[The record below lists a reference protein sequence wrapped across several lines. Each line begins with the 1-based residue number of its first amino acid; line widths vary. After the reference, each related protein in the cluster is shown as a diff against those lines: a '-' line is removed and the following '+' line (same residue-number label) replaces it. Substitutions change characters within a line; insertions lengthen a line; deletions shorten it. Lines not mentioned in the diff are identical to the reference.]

1 MQPFALQLKKNAPH
15 CSHIFFVNAAVMKFI
30 CSLLLPLLLL
40 GCAEDKP
47 AVNAQWGTP
56 EYNAS
61 QFFHALYV
69 EKDLQKAKLMCTP
82 EYAALIESYGSVRQ
96 VGRSMMNMS
105 YDTVEVRVNHSGGNL
120 REQYEDIAQIDIL
133 LTGHLDGKQIN
144 EMRTVELIKQHGNWL
159 IKTVQVDKF
168 ASSAR

>member
-1 MQPFALQLKKNAPH
+1 ML
-15 CSHIFFVNAAVMKFI
+15 
-30 CSLLLPLLLL
+30 
-40 GCAEDKP
+40 
-47 AVNAQWGTP
+47 
-56 EYNAS
+56 
-61 QFFHALYV
+61 
-69 EKDLQKAKLMCTP
+69 
-82 EYAALIESYGSVRQ
+82 
-96 VGRSMMNMS
+96 NMS
-105 YDTVEVRVNHSGGNL
+105 FDTVEVRVNHSGGNL

>member
-1 MQPFALQLKKNAPH
+1 
-15 CSHIFFVNAAVMKFI
+15 MKFI
-30 CSLLLPLLLL
+30 CLLLLSLVLL

-61 QFFHALYV
+61 QFFNALYN
-69 EKDLQKAKLMCTP
+69 EKDLQKAKLMCTA

-105 YDTVEVRVNHSGGNL
+105 FDTVEVRVNHSGGNL
-120 REQYEDIAQIDIL
+120 REQYEDIAKIDIL
-133 LTGHLDGKQIN
+133 LVGHLDGKQIN
-144 EMRTVELIKQHGNWL
+144 EMRTVELVKQNGNWL
-159 IKTVQVDKF
+159 IKTVQIDKF
-168 ASSAR
+168 SSSAR